1 MLLTVAFGAAF
12 ATATTW
18 SVDKRA
24 LDSVTDAQRRAAYW
38 WEGLVQSGIPPD
50 SATQLTLNALR
61 SRLNGSPARVE
72 PPFVSRPVIDSVW
85 QAFSLNPFLN
95 GGEQTPRNDR
105 EHESLRV
112 ARQDIRLVLAV
123 GTEAARRREFAR
135 AQRLQAIVLAG
146 IAVLSISTLARR
158 RSSRPTPNPV
168 DTISVLHYFRVMKN
182 VTITLDDDVARWA
195 RIRAAEL
202 DTSVSRMLGELLR
215 QQMRRQITYQTE
227 RQQYLVR
234 EARPLSA
241 AGSVYPSR
249 DDLHDRS
256 GLR

>member
-1 MLLTVAFGAAF
+1 MATETLSQNDIDRLLVGGVRMTPTSSASRDVHVYDWRRPPRVSKERQRTVEAMYERLAKGLE
-12 ATATTW
+12 TW
-18 SVDKRA
+18 
-24 LDSVTDAQRRAAYW
+24 
-38 WEGLVQSGIPPD
+38 I
-50 SATQLTLNALR
+50 
-61 SRLNGSPARVE
+61 
-72 PPFVSRPVIDSVW
+72 
-85 QAFSLNPFLN
+85 
-95 GGEQTPRNDR
+95 DR